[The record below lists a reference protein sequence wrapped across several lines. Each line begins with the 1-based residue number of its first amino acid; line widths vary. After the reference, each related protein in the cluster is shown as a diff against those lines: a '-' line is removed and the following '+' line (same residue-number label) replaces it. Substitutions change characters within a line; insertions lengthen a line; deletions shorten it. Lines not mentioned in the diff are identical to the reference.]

1 MKPLRSPSFVAA
13 AAALGA
19 ALAGSARA
27 DNSSGVDSALFRP
40 TIDTSGVFSLDGA
53 RPLPR
58 RDLVWKVLFG
68 YAQQPFSAPV
78 PGIGPDGAADIG
90 SDAILDYAATLD
102 FTFALA
108 LTQRLTIGF
117 DAAAFRTAPA
127 AGYGKRGRY
136 SLDPSAALPST
147 GLLSLRP
154 ISNLDPSQSSSIAS
168 NNTGE
173 MRSGPL
179 DVRVTAKYAL
189 TTGKSVATALVL
201 TGGVPFGED
210 QMFLGDSGFVFEPRL
225 ALDYRL
231 DRIKSS
237 RIVANVGARLRKRT
251 VLEAFDPNNGQT
263 EFDSKVVLDVGSEL
277 IAGLG
282 VQWELSPRIALGAE
296 NMVFIPLG
304 AASLGDC
311 ATADGR
317 RCSSLMSTDYFAD
330 GKAGD
335 FASYAVAGAT
345 IRANA
350 SLAIQLQGGAGYLGH
365 RGDQFHVTLG
375 AVWSPQL
382 AGGGDLGRADKDGDE
397 IVDTIDVCPE
407 DPEDRDGYQ
416 DDDGCPELDNDGDGV
431 ADVNDACAAEPED
444 KDDFQDDDGCP
455 DRDNDGDGSPDVT
468 DKCPNDKEDIDGYED
483 DDGCPEDDND
493 GDGFPDGTDKC
504 PNDPETV
511 NGVDDDDGCP
521 DTRTQTGP
529 EEAADRINLRGNKIE
544 FGGNTAALTNASKV
558 ILGQVGQLIK
568 DRGLT
573 VRVEVHVALGTR
585 SKNAGA
591 IARQKKADK
600 ALSSRRAQAVLDYLV
615 AQGVP
620 LAQLQAVGLGSDRPL
635 GNNPPDDPLNERVDF
650 IKAQQRAP

>member
-1 MKPLRSPSFVAA
+1 MRTPSLVAA
-13 AAALGA
+13 AAALGV

-40 TIDTSGVFSLDGA
+40 TIDTTGVFSLDGA
-53 RPLPR
+53 RPMPR
-58 RDLVWKVLFG
+58 RDLVWKILLG
-68 YAQQPFSAPV
+68 YAQQPFAAPV
-78 PGIGPDGAADIG
+78 PGIGGVSGDTG

-108 LTQRLTIGF
+108 LSQRLTIGF
-117 DAAAFRTAPA
+117 DAAAYRAAPA

-136 SLDPSAALPST
+136 SLDSSMAVPST

-154 ISNLDPSQSSSIAS
+154 LTNLDPSQSSSVAS
-168 NNTGE
+168 NNSSE

-189 TTGKSVATALVL
+189 TTSKSLSSALIVTA
-201 TGGVPFGED
+201 GVPFGED
-210 QMFLGDSGFVFEPRL
+210 QMFLGDAGPVIEPKL
-225 ALDYRL
+225 AIDYRL
-231 DRIKSS
+231 DKIKST
-237 RIVANVGARLRKRT
+237 RIVANLGARLRKRT
-251 VLEAFDPNNGQT
+251 VLEAYDPNTQT
-263 EFDSKVVLDVGSEL
+263 DLDSKVVLDVGSEL
-277 IAGLG
+277 MAGVG
-282 VQWELSPRIALGAE
+282 AQWELSPRIALGVE
-296 NMVFIPLG
+296 DVVFIPLT

-311 ATADGR
+311 AAADGR
-317 RCSSLMSTDYFAD
+317 RCSSLMSSDYFAG

-345 IRANA
+345 VRASG
-350 SLAIQLQGGAGYLGH
+350 SLALQVMGGAGYLGH
-365 RGDQFHVTLG
+365 RGDQFHVTIG
-375 AVWSPQL
+375 AVWSPQP
-382 AGGGDLGRADKDGDE
+382 AGSGDLGRADKDGDE
-397 IVDTIDVCPE
+397 IPDTIDVCPD

-431 ADVNDACAAEPED
+431 PDVNDACANEPED

-455 DRDNDGDGSPDVT
+455 DRDNDGDSIPDVT
-468 DKCPNDKEDIDGYED
+468 DKCPNDKEDLDGYED
-483 DDGCPEDDND
+483 DDGCPEEDND

-544 FGGNTAALTNASKV
+544 FGGNTATLTNASKV

-585 SKNAGA
+585 SKNAGV

-650 IKAQQRAP
+650 IKSQQRAP